1 MVQLNIQ
8 TLRSDRS
15 MCLLRQFPYNY
26 NFTPQLHVGL
36 CKCPSLF
43 SVM

>member
-36 CKCPSLF
+36 CKCPSFF